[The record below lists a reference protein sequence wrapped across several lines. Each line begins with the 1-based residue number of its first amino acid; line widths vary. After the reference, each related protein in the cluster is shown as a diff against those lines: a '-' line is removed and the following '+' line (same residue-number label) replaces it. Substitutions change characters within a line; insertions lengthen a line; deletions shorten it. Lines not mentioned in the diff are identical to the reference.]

1 MKCCVGVL
9 LLSAAAFAEPF
20 PECAATNSPTEPVY
34 VPSAFP
40 EAQRAADRARLQE
53 ALAQAKSRGTWM
65 DERLRAAFAAK
76 PNGHLGKVR
85 VAKRRLLRVRAIQ
98 FAARYLLRDDATG
111 FGFAERALK
120 DAEELDAFLAEE
132 IDLVAKEPSVENG
145 AVVLNV
151 RDYGAK
157 GDGRADDAPAFVRAG
172 EAVRRLGGRPSVLK
186 IPAGVYRM
194 ASRQRC
200 APFVD
205 SMGEYNIEPGV
216 LSSQCLFANLENC
229 RIEGESPETTFIRC
243 ALYDSDQLALV
254 NCRNV
259 TLANVDLSLEQTPFL
274 QGAVESFDT
283 ASGACELTLRPGT
296 LRPDHPGWKEPRV
309 SPSFGFVCADDGL
322 IIPNGR
328 LLPWIHPQPSED
340 LGGGRWRIFFS
351 RADDP
356 DGWYWKHHVQN
367 IRPGQTLVLP
377 NRKNGLGAVSVR
389 FCSFCTLENVWVRN
403 SRAWAFATSRSRATT
418 FARCRDK
425 PRDGLFLSSN
435 ADGCWCEA
443 GTVFLDCEFDS
454 MGDDGINSLTY
465 GMIAARGGTAQEVR
479 TRDNGIRRGG
489 DLAVFAD
496 PHTAQ
501 YQANLRI
508 AQTDA
513 LVGQSDGWWRVTRFE
528 RPVPDNCIGAF
539 LYDPARAGIGT
550 IVSGCTFR
558 NGRLAG
564 NVVQTSTALYESNVY
579 FNVAEGLRI
588 GALGDCQEGP
598 PPYNVLVRGC
608 RFERTTVGLT
618 AWLRM
623 RGEGGKGWATVRCA
637 PIRGIEVR
645 DNSFCD
651 IPDVAVKFRNAGDC
665 RFKGNTFERAARHWL
680 FETCEDMSNEET
692 PTKKEN

>member
-40 EAQRAADRARLQE
+40 EARRAADRARLQE

-111 FGFAERALK
+111 LGFAERALK
-120 DAEELDAFLAEE
+120 DAAELDAFLAEE

-172 EAVRRLGGRPSVLK
+172 EAVRRLGGRPSVLR
-186 IPAGVYRM
+186 IPAGTYRM
-194 ASRQRC
+194 ASVQRG
-200 APFVD
+200 D
-205 SMGEYNIEPGV
+205 SFTDTLGEYNCAPSV
-216 LSSQCLFANLENC
+216 LMAQCLFANLENC
-229 RIEGESPETTFIRC
+229 RIEGDGPTNTFIRC
-243 ALYDSDQLALV
+243 AVYTACQLAIV

-259 TLANVDLSLEQTPFL
+259 TVANLDLSLEQTPFL
-274 QGAVESFDT
+274 EGTVDSFDAET
-283 ASGACELTLRPGT
+283 GACELTLKPGT
-296 LRPDHPGWKEPRV
+296 LRPDAAVWKEPRV
-309 SPSFGFVCADDGL
+309 SPSFGFVCDRDGL
-322 IIPNGR
+322 IVPNGR
-328 LLPWIHPQPSED
+328 LLPWIRPQPSES
-340 LGGGRWRIFFS
+340 LGGDRWRIFFS

-356 DGWYWKHHVQN
+356 DGWYWKHHVKNVQA
-367 IRPGQTLVLP
+367 GQTLVIP

-389 FCSFCTLENVWVRN
+389 FCSFCTFEDVWVRN

-418 FARCRDK
+418 FNRCRDV
-425 PRDGLFLSSN
+425 PREGLSMSSN

-443 GTVFLDCEFDS
+443 GTVFLDCMFDS

-465 GMIAARGGTAQEVR
+465 GLVAERSDNPHEVR
-479 TRDNGIRRGG
+479 TTDNGVRRGG
-489 DLAVFAD
+489 DLAVFANR
-496 PHTAQ
+496 HTAQ
-501 YQANLRI
+501 YVANLTI
-508 AQTDA
+508 VQTDA
-513 LVGQSDGWWRVTRFE
+513 LVGQGNGWRRVTRFE
-528 RPVPDNCIGAF
+528 NPVPEVCFGAF
-539 LYDPARAGIGT
+539 LYDSDRAGIGT

-564 NVVQTSTALYESNVY
+564 NVVQTSTALYENNVY
-579 FNVAEGLRI
+579 INVAEGIRI
-588 GALGDCQEGP
+588 GALGDCTEGP

-608 RFERTTVGLT
+608 RFEWTTVGLT

-623 RGEGGKGWATVRCA
+623 RDETGKGWSTVRCA

-645 DNSFCD
+645 DNTFRD